1 MNTTNSRWPLGILF
15 LMAFVGF
22 SSCKRD
28 LTDDA
33 IPFVVFPDIVISLN
47 LPLYNDL
54 NSKGWIYVDGG
65 VQGIILYK
73 ASATSYLAF
82 ERNCSYNPI
91 NNAGAIIF
99 VDVSNLFMIDH
110 TCSSSFDFNEGT
122 PTGGPAWRPLRRYK
136 TFLDGSQLTISSESA
151 NGM

>member
-1 MNTTNSRWPLGILF
+1 MTTKNSWKLIGVVGLWTILS
-15 LMAFVGF
+15 L

-33 IPFVVFPDIVISLN
+33 IPFVAFPDIIVNLN
-47 LPLYNDL
+47 LPEYNEL
-54 NSKGWIYVDGG
+54 NSKGWVYIDGG

-73 ASATSYLAF
+73 ASATSYLAY

-91 NNAGAIIF
+91 NNPGAVIF
-99 VDVSNLFMIDH
+99 VDASNLFMIDH
-110 TCSSSFDFNEGT
+110 TCHSSFNFDDGT

-136 TFLDGSQLTISSESA
+136 TFLTGTQLTISSESA
-151 NGM
+151 NGI